1 MGGVSK
7 YGVTADCGKVWS
19 KDVGEAQDGGV
30 GSPLVSWEVAMLG
43 MAAADGQLE
52 VKMPLPKINQG

>member
-1 MGGVSK
+1 M
-7 YGVTADCGKVWS
+7 TADCGKVWS
-19 KDVGEAQDGGV
+19 QDVGEAQDGGV

-52 VKMPLPKINQG
+52 VKMPLPKIKEG